1 MYIDLAED
9 ELPVGCFTLAESL
22 LFGFGKRLVSYNR
35 YVYYIYIYNYLLIMN
50 GYDMLMITMILI

>member
-22 LFGFGKRLVSYNR
+22 IFGFGKRLVSYNR
-35 YVYYIYIYNYLLIMN
+35 YVLIMN